1 MASFSALNAMTTPA
15 PGSDGAASSQG
26 ILMPKLQYRFRVLFS
41 GIGNNNS
48 PLDLTKQVIDVTR
61 PNVSFPEIPL
71 EIYNSR
77 VYLAGKP
84 TWEPVTFNVR
94 DDVNGEVAK
103 QIGNQVQKQ
112 MDFQEQASA
121 AAGIDYKFT
130 MKIQIL
136 DGGNGAVT
144 PNVLEEWELY
154 GCYLS
159 AVNYN
164 TLNYGTNEAVTI
176 SATVRYDNALQS
188 DGSGS
193 RIGAAGYAYGQSVS
207 GVGVTN

>member
-1 MASFSALNAMTTPA
+1 MASFSALNAMATPA
-15 PGSDGAASSQG
+15 PGSDGNAGTSG
-26 ILMPKLQYRFRVLFS
+26 VLMPKLQYRFRVTFKQL
-41 GIGNNNS
+41 GADDS
-48 PLDLTKQVIDVTR
+48 PLSVTKQIIDVTR

-112 MDFQEQASA
+112 MDFQEQATA
-121 AAGIDYKFT
+121 ASGMDYKFN
-130 MKIQIL
+130 MSIQIL
-136 DGGNGAVT
+136 DGGNGAFS

-176 SATVRYDNALQS
+176 SCTVRYDNAIQYK
-188 DGSGS
+188 DGANGVFAKAV
-193 RIGAAGYAYGQSVS
+193 RTVNQSVS
-207 GVGVTN
+207 I

>member
-1 MASFSALNAMTTPA
+1 MASFSALNAMTTPS

-41 GIGNNNS
+41 GIGNNNT
-48 PLDLTKQVIDVTR
+48 PLDLTKQVIDITR
-61 PNVSFPEIPL
+61 PNVSFPEIPI

-84 TWEPVTFNVR
+84 TWEPITFNVR
-94 DDVNGEVAK
+94 DDVNGDVAR

-144 PNVLEEWELY
+144 PTVLEEWELY

-164 TLNYGTNEAVTI
+164 TLNYATNEAVTI
-176 SATVRYDNALQS
+176 SATVRYDNALQY
-188 DGSGS
+188 DGSAS
-193 RIGAAGYAYGQSVS
+193 RIGAAGFAYGQGVS
-207 GVGVTN
+207 GSGITG